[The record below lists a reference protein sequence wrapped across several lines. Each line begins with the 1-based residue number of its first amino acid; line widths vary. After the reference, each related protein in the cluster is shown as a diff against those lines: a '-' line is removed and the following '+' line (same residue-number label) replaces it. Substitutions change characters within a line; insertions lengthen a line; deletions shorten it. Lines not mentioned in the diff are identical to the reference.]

1 MDRYPKYKD
10 SGIKWIGEIPK
21 HWNMLP
27 TKFLSTIVCGST
39 PNSKNPKFWDGEI
52 NWYTPT
58 DLGNRENL
66 KLLAPSNRKL
76 SRSGLENLGKTVLT
90 EANSLVLSTR
100 APVGKVGIS
109 TTTSTTNQG
118 CKTLIVKNYIDVNYL
133 YYYFSVST
141 DALNSVSNGTT
152 FTELTTVSLSRFVVT
167 TPSII
172 EQQKISEYLDKN
184 SVYIDSLIE
193 RLERKIELLNEYR
206 TALINQCVTKG
217 LDATVELKDSGIEW
231 IGEIPKH
238 WNTKRL
244 ASLGIFFKGRSITNS
259 DLTVSGNPC
268 ILYSQI
274 YTTYDRIA
282 TEIEFFIE
290 KYLYEKS
297 VKISKGAFL
306 FSCSGETVDEIG
318 KCVLYFDDKEI
329 SIGGDIVVFELSST
343 ERLDFEFLSFVFNS
357 FYCQFFK
364 ASNSRGEIIAH
375 IYEKQ
380 LREFR
385 VVFPCIEEQI
395 QISKYLNGVTAQI
408 DTLIEKLKLKIALQ
422 KEYRQSLISNVVTGK
437 IRVTEY
443 EK

>member
-1 MDRYPKYKD
+1 MDRYPEYKD
-10 SGIKWIGEIPK
+10 SGIEWIGEIPSYWEIGRLK
-21 HWNMLP
+21 H
-27 TKFLSTIVCGST
+27 CC
-39 PNSKNPKFWDGEI
+39 EHI
-52 NWYTPT
+52 NIKRQAKK
-58 DLGNRENL
+58 DEL
-66 KLLAPSNRKL
+66 KISPEYVE
-76 SRSGLENLGKTVLT
+76 SGTGKILHYHSSYENLGVEFKTSDTLLNKLRVYLAKVVFCEFPGLSMGEMIVLRPT
-90 EANSLVLSTR
+90 KIYPKFQFYLLLSYRFIDYLNSLSEGVKMPRT
-100 APVGKVGIS
+100 PIEGIMNS
-109 TTTSTTNQG
+109 D
-118 CKTLIVKNYIDVNYL
+118 IPIPI
-133 YYYFSVST
+133 FS
-141 DALNSVSNGTT
+141 
-152 FTELTTVSLSRFVVT
+152 
-167 TPSII
+167 
-172 EQQKISEYLDKN
+172 EQSQISQFLDKKTTQ
-184 SVYIDSLIE
+184 IDSLIE
-193 RLERKIELLNEYR
+193 KIERKIGFLREYR
-206 TALINQCVTKG
+206 TALVSRCVTKG
-217 LDATVELKDSGIEW
+217 LEPDVEMKDSGIEW

-290 KYLYEKS
+290 RDLYEKS

-343 ERLDFEFLSFVFNS
+343 EQLDSEFLSFVFNS

-364 ASNSRGEIIAH
+364 ASNSRGEIIVH

-395 QISKYLNGVTAQI
+395 QISKYLNRVTAQI
-408 DTLIEKLKLKIALQ
+408 DTLIEKLILKIALQ

-437 IRVTEY
+437 VRVTEY